1 MRLLFNTTFT
11 RGLLCAYLAFLPA
24 IGHEAEA
31 AERKVVLQINDN
43 GPERE
48 ASALNVAQALVNRYG
63 DDLVLEVVAF
73 GPGLNL
79 LLSNS
84 KNGSRIAELQQQGV
98 RFSACQSTARKVSE
112 MTAKQP
118 QLLEHAE
125 YVDGGVT
132 RILELVDQGYVL
144 FKP

>member
-1 MRLLFNTTFT
+1 MRLLFSKTFA
-11 RGLLCAYLAFLPA
+11 RALLCVHLAVFPA
-24 IGHEAEA
+24 IGQQAEA
-31 AERKVVLQINDN
+31 AEKKVVLQINDD

-63 DDLVLEVVAF
+63 DELALEVVAF

-84 KNGSRIAELQQQGV
+84 NNGSRIAELQKQGV
-98 RFSACQSTARKVSE
+98 RFSACRSTAKKVSE
-112 MTAKQP
+112 MTTKQP
-118 QLLEHAE
+118 QLLEHAV
-125 YVDGGVT
+125 YVDGGVN
-132 RILELVDQGYVL
+132 RILELVDQGYAL